1 MNDSSK
7 ESLDKAK
14 EEVMQALEK
23 LKKITNIPHL
33 KNDQSR
39 HIKQLI
45 KDTKML
51 INIDD
56 S

>member
-23 LKKITNIPHL
+23 LKKNNKYPPL
-33 KNDQSR
+33 EK
-39 HIKQLI
+39 
-45 KDTKML
+45 
-51 INIDD
+51 
-56 S
+56 